1 MGYGT
6 FIIQDSEEGIERY
19 MAARKEIAELVTS
32 MGGSIQGCMG
42 VGLKLRDLMGL
53 EYSEVALETM
63 RKIKQQLDPD
73 NIMNPGKK
81 IPDAAD

>member
-1 MGYGT
+1 
-6 FIIQDSEEGIERY
+6 
-19 MAARKEIAELVTS
+19 
-32 MGGSIQGCMG
+32 
-42 VGLKLRDLMGL
+42 MGL